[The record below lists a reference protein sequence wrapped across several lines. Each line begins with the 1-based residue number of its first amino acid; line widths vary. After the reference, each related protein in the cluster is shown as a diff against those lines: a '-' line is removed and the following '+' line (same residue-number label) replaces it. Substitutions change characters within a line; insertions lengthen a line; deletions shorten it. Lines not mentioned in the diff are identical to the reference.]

1 MKTKLITRITAVG
14 LIALSLSGCAT
25 IFGGK
30 ITESQRRKPGPG
42 EPQREI
48 RVAALVADILI
59 FLPSVVVDFADAAIY
74 KPQPANT
81 K

>member
-1 MKTKLITRITAVG
+1 MKIKFPTRIIAIG
-14 LIALSLSGCAT
+14 LIGLTLSSCAT

-30 ITESQRRKPGPG
+30 ITESQRRKPSPG

-48 RVAALVADILI
+48 RVVALVADILI

-74 KPQPANT
+74 KPT
-81 K
+81 GK